1 MNERERDLPS
11 GLETLDASRVQ
22 GAEDRH
28 RAREVVD
35 RDQVLEQS
43 NKVAQQRRSSIG
55 VGRVEQATHDPVAD
69 SIEPL
74 WIMAREAQHRNQKR
88 MNKITPTKRE
98 GPTNAKSGNEEA
110 PVKYDDRQ
118 RESENENIRHDRD
131 AKDLPNYPLP
141 SSIYCLIIIYRT
153 SCFNQRTVLM
163 IDRGLEASF
172 CHWHPSK
179 SDALIAWKSLLSI
192 IVKCSACATSRSM

>member
-1 MNERERDLPS
+1 MRERERDLPS

-74 WIMAREAQHRNQKR
+74 WIMARE
-88 MNKITPTKRE
+88 RE
-98 GPTNAKSGNEEA
+98 QRK
-110 PVKYDDRQ
+110 KYDA
-118 RESENENIRHDRD
+118 SPKENE
-131 AKDLPNYPLP
+131 
-141 SSIYCLIIIYRT
+141 SI
-153 SCFNQRTVLM
+153 
-163 IDRGLEASF
+163 G
-172 CHWHPSK
+172 
-179 SDALIAWKSLLSI
+179 
-192 IVKCSACATSRSM
+192 CAR